1 MQAAASSQL
10 PYSLDWI
17 QFGAIRRQ
25 VVQSKIVGVFVS
37 PRLMKQ
43 GVMVFGIVGDYNHPA
58 TGSDTDAPEALHE
71 SKESRAIELAGL
83 TTELKSSVPQPHS
96 TKVSNAVPCR
106 SVQQNGVFRFLEES
120 TSCIGSHAAGSA
132 LRRWPRDRLS
142 RRPLAF
148 GVFFMGFLPRRV
160 GLGNAGTRLAQPK
173 AQLPEQTL
181 ALPDPEVNPILFG
194 NPRCQRLAIP

>member
-1 MQAAASSQL
+1 LCKLRFNGGDHVIQVGEVSIMQAAASSQL

-106 SVQQNGVFRFLEES
+106 SVQQNGVFGFWRNPHPASGAMLLEVHFVDGPEID
-120 TSCIGSHAAGSA
+120 C
-132 LRRWPRDRLS
+132 L
-142 RRPLAF
+142 
-148 GVFFMGFLPRRV
+148 V
-160 GLGNAGTRLAQPK
+160 GH
-173 AQLPEQTL
+173 
-181 ALPDPEVNPILFG
+181 
-194 NPRCQRLAIP
+194 